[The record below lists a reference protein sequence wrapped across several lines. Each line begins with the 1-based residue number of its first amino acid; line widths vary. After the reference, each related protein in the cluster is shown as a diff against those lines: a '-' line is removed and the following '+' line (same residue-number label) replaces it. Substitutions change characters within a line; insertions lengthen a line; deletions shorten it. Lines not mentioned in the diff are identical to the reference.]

1 MPRITTLVVLVTS
14 LTTFLVLIG
23 TGSGQSQLNYSREF
37 VEKKWIDNAPI
48 STQMNL
54 SNYSLDVILDTEAH
68 NLHGKMLF
76 DYVNNEKV
84 VLDTLY
90 FHLYAN
96 ASEEENKPGYT
107 LINEVKTADK
117 EQDILYTFGFQLL
130 NVTLPQP
137 IQPND
142 SISLWIDFE
151 TVITNNQ
158 SYRLNYFKD
167 PEISHVIS
175 LCNFYPILAVFDEKD
190 GWNLEPI
197 YFVGDPFYS
206 DLANYYINITLPSEY
221 MVASSG
227 QLIDQVTVVNQI
239 RYSYQLLSARDFTFA
254 LCPDYI
260 RETGSYG
267 GTSIYVYYLPVD
279 SGNWSGS
286 AVDYAK
292 YSLSLFTDLYGPY
305 PYPTY
310 SVASTFGDY
319 GGMEWPGLVYIQSG
333 YQYTEMVI
341 VHETAHQWFYNIVGN
356 DQIDEGFLDE
366 MTVVYSSWYY
376 YEERYDYKEFYP
388 YYAVRAA
395 EKNDP
400 EEFPEGLVVNRSINE
415 IIDTNLDEQYY
426 WETAYRKGPVILHLL
441 RTYIGDENFFNA
453 LGDYYTSNYFQI
465 ATFRDLIESFNKIVD
480 INWFLP
486 WFNEEFLP
494 DVEILSA
501 EVWRLNDNS
510 GEYKFSLKLRQNG
523 DSYPAK
529 IPFQFNFRDG
539 TKSLIWIWCNST
551 ETTTFTKIFEKQP
564 TSIEVDVTSGY
575 LYTLQLLNMD
585 SFPIENKFTETI
597 NFSFPLLFLMLIAF
611 LMRRKRRKYP

>member
-1 MPRITTLVVLVTS
+1 MLRLFTLIVLITSFTTL
-14 LTTFLVLIG
+14 LVLTG
-23 TGSGQSQLNYSREF
+23 TGSVQSQLNHRQKNID
-37 VEKKWIDNAPI
+37 KKWTGDSLI

-54 SNYSLDVILDTEAH
+54 SNYSLNLVLDTEVH
-68 NLHGKMLF
+68 YLHGKLLF

-84 VLDTLY
+84 AIDTLY

-117 EQDILYTFGFQLL
+117 NQDILYTFGFQLL
-130 NVTLPQP
+130 NVTLPRS
-137 IQPND
+137 ILPNE
-142 SISLWIDFE
+142 SFSLWIDFE
-151 TVITNNQ
+151 TAITNNQ
-158 SYRLNYFKD
+158 SYRLNYFYDSK
-167 PEISHVIS
+167 ISHVIS

-197 YFVGDPFYS
+197 YFIGDPFYS
-206 DLANYYINITLPSEY
+206 DLANYFINITLSSEY
-221 MVASSG
+221 KVASSG
-227 QLIDQVTVVNQI
+227 QLIDQTTIVNQI
-239 RYSYQLLSARDFTFA
+239 RYSYQLLNARDFTFA

-260 RETGSYG
+260 KETSSFGN
-267 GTSIYVYYLPVD
+267 TSINVYYLPMD

-286 AVDYAK
+286 AIDYAK

-310 SVASTFGDY
+310 SVASTFGNY

-333 YQYTEMVI
+333 YQYTEMTI
-341 VHETAHQWFYNIVGN
+341 VHETAHQWFYNVVGN

-388 YYAVRAA
+388 SYAMRAA
-395 EKNDP
+395 EMNDP

-415 IIDTNLDEQYY
+415 IIDTDLDEQYY
-426 WETAYRKGPVILHLL
+426 WETAYRKGPAILHLL
-441 RTYIGDENFFNA
+441 RTYIGDENFFKA
-453 LGDYYTSNYFQI
+453 LRDYYNSNYFQI
-465 ATFRDLIESFNKIVD
+465 ATFRDLIESFNKYVD

-486 WFNEEFLP
+486 WFNEGFLP
-494 DVEILSA
+494 DVQILSA
-501 EVWRLNDNS
+501 ELWRQNDAN
-510 GEYKFSLKLRQNG
+510 GGYKFSLKLRQKG

-529 IPFQFNFRDG
+529 IPFQLNFRDG
-539 TKSLIWIWCNST
+539 TKSIIWIWCNST
-551 ETTTFTKIFEKQP
+551 EITTYTKIFEIQP
-564 TSIEVDVTSGY
+564 TTIEVDITSGY

-585 SFPIENKFTETI
+585 SIPIENKFTETT
-597 NFSFPLLFLMLIAF
+597 NFGFPVLFLILLAF